1 MRQTDIARQETAGDH
16 DDKRRQVDE
25 PEAPI
30 SPVAENALVL
40 NPVSFDLETTNDE
53 IAVDVPL
60 PEEPAEMNG
69 EQIRVARQVRQRKE
83 VK

>member
-1 MRQTDIARQETAGDH
+1 MCGSARCT
-16 DDKRRQVDE
+16 R
-25 PEAPI
+25 EAPI
-30 SPVAENALVL
+30 SPVAENEALVL

-69 EQIRVARQVRQRKE
+69 EQIRGARQVRQRKE
-83 VK
+83 VTSEPVDTCRET